1 MRDTSRVL
9 NASMHRQLRCRVEPH
24 AVHRPA
30 SAPVSLLSD
39 RNRIACPNCIDA
51 TTVALQRWT
60 TRPLHS
66 ACDSI
71 ATTRHETS
79 VCISARRAEPHGW
92 ATSPH
97 CQTLLRHRYRPTAN
111 ASCALTASMHRQ
123 LRCNVEPTRRTTS
136 RTKASLRLDNKPA
149 RHNRHCQRIAC
160 RVAGSQR
167 QNANSRP
174 KAAVWQWRDKP
185 ANVTYSALAAAWR
198 AALACAAAAR
208 SSLMR
213 AALPSRPRR

>member
-1 MRDTSRVL
+1 MHRCNDSCAAGLNHMQCTDQRLRQYRYCPTETASRAL
-9 NASMHRQLRCRVEPH
+9 TASMQRQLRCNVGLP
-24 AVHRPA
+24 VHCTAR
-30 SAPVSLLSD
+30 
-39 RNRIACPNCIDA
+39 A
-51 TTVALQRWT
+51 TR
-60 TRPLHS
+60 
-66 ACDSI
+66 I

-185 ANVTYSALAAAWR
+185 AHVTYSALAAAWR